1 MDFSLKI
8 FSIAS
13 LLSIIGFSC
22 LNPFAPR
29 LDTEPS
35 SQLCTDLTNIE
46 NVFCTFRQAYM
57 FKDTTLYSSILDDNF
72 VFTYRDYD
80 RGVDVSW
87 GRTDDMHTTYGLF
100 QNVQSLELIWNN
112 IISSSGNDTM
122 QSIIRGFNLTVTFNP
137 SEINRVDGYANLT
150 LARTQASNEW
160 QIVRWR
166 DESNY

>member
-1 MDFSLKI
+1 MNISFKI
-8 FSIAS
+8 IPVFCFLCVVS
-13 LLSIIGFSC
+13 FSC

-35 SQLCTDLTNIE
+35 SQLCTDLTTIE
-46 NVFCTFRQAYM
+46 NIFCTFRQAYA
-57 FKDTTLYSSILDDNF
+57 FKDTTLYSSILSENF
-72 VFTYRDYD
+72 VFTFRDYD

-112 IISSSGNDTM
+112 IISSSGDDTM
-122 QSIIRGFNLTVTFNP
+122 KSIIRGFNLTVTFNP

-150 LARTQASNEW
+150 LARTQVTDDW

>member
-1 MDFSLKI
+1 MLNSLKI
-8 FSIAS
+8 LPFACV
-13 LLSIIGFSC
+13 LSIVSFSC

-35 SQLCTDLTNIE
+35 SQLCTDLTNVE
-46 NVFCTFRQAYM
+46 NIFCTFRQAYA
-57 FKDTTLYSSILDDNF
+57 FKDTTLYSSLLDDNF

-150 LARTQASNEW
+150 LARVQTSDDW